1 VAKTKKQKSPSN
13 AAEKQLKAVVKR
25 LRTQLAAAEGS
36 AEKWKAR
43 AKDHRS
49 FASGA
54 KAELMVVRRRLERAE
69 ASVTKW
75 KDRAKSPAPA
85 APVTATLAPAA
96 SSVPTASN
104 APDESWTVT
113 ALRAEARRRG
123 VTGYS
128 RKTKAQLLA
137 DLRG

>member
-1 VAKTKKQKSPSN
+1 MAKKKQKSPRN
-13 AAEKQLKAVVKR
+13 AAEKQLKALVKK
-25 LRTQLAAAEGS
+25 LQAQLAAAEGS

-49 FASGA
+49 LASGV
-54 KAELMVVRRRLERAE
+54 KAELSVVRRRLERAE

-85 APVTATLAPAA
+85 APVTATPAPEA
-96 SSVPTASN
+96 STLPTAST

-123 VTGYS
+123 VAGYS